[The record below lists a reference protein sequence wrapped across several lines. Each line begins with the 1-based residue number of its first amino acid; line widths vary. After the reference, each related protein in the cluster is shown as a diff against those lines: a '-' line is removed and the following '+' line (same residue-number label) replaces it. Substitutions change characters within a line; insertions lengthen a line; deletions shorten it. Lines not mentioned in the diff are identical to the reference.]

1 MPPLVTCRSLSLF
14 SQKLLQRRADT
25 NQPHCIPT
33 DLLCQE
39 ELSDTIEVGEESF
52 GHGERLDNFVEEAY
66 GDIIMSMEVGGKRMN
81 ITTFGD

>member
-1 MPPLVTCRSLSLF
+1 MTPLVTCRSLSLF

-25 NQPHCIPT
+25 NLNPHCIPT

-52 GHGERLDNFVEEAY
+52 GHGERLDNFDEEAY
-66 GDIIMSMEVGGKRMN
+66 GDIIMSMEVVGGR
-81 ITTFGD
+81 G